1 LIGIQGSTVTAKKIN
16 RELLRKIIIEQID
29 DNQSNSVNTVMYFY
43 PGLRPE
49 SGRDSVKEYLIQK
62 TGASAA
68 IEYVDGHMLLRVD
81 NGLFVIPAD
90 HTVPFSELEEIASSH
105 VNKYEKTKKV
115 LGGYSAGS
123 VGVADAQNNN
133 STRFDVVVLADP
145 TPRDDI
151 SWDILTYNPGSWS
164 SYDWYPR
171 RLKRMLR
178 ANPNSAASE
187 RKNWKHHEHMN
198 RAIDSMLFVAR
209 AW

>member
-1 LIGIQGSTVTAKKIN
+1 MGARKIN
-16 RELLRKIIIEQID
+16 REILRQIILEQVD
-29 DNQSNSVNTVMYFY
+29 SSADATSDNVKTVIYFY

-49 SGRDSVKEYLIQK
+49 SGKDSVKDYLIQK
-62 TGASAA
+62 TGDSAS

-81 NGLFVIPAD
+81 KGLFVIPTD
-90 HTVPFSELEEIASSH
+90 HTVPFSELEEIASSR
-105 VNKYEKTKKV
+105 VNEYEKTKKL

-123 VGVADAQNNN
+123 AGVADAQNNN
-133 STRFDVVVLADP
+133 STRFDAVVLADP
-145 TPRDDI
+145 EPRNDI

-164 SYDWYPR
+164 AYDWYPR

-187 RKNWKHHEHMN
+187 RKKWKHHEHMN